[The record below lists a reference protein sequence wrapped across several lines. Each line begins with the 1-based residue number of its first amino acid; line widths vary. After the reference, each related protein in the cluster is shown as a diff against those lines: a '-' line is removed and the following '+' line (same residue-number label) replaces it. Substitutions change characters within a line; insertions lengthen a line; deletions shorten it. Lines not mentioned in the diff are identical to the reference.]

1 MNQGNKN
8 QRKGSML
15 LLAVV
20 ALLLIVACNL
30 SGGPAA
36 QPTAGDPDLPEAT
49 LQPTMEVPEAP
60 PAPIV
65 LDVSGVAS
73 GFSVEVVPAAS
84 GDDVPPWGQLPE
96 YRIVSLDGYLIG
108 DHFHQPKIYI
118 YPVAGLHEANEFAGN
133 RADELQALLAAPQDQ
148 PGMPFLPPFNAGQ
161 VLHFHLQFMDFASGQ
176 GLRYLTQFSQALVKI
191 NNNELFYTFQ
201 GLTADGQYYVGAV
214 LPVSHPE
221 LPADGEI
228 TGNEPA
234 EFESDYEQYLENI
247 VTAMNPQPA
256 GSFFP
261 DLTLLDAMMASLQIN
276 E

>member
-1 MNQGNKN
+1 MVQGTQNRTTSKL
-8 QRKGSML
+8 ML
-15 LLAVV
+15 LAMVGV
-20 ALLLIVACNL
+20 LLFAACNL

-36 QPTAGDPDLPEAT
+36 QPNAGEPDQPE
-49 LQPTMEVPEAP
+49 PTQEPTQEVPEAP

-84 GDDVPPWGQLPE
+84 GDDVPPWDQLPE
-96 YRIVSLDGYLIG
+96 YRIISLDGYLIG

-118 YPVAGLHEANEFAGN
+118 YPVAGLHEANEFAGQ
-133 RADELQALLAAPQDQ
+133 RADDLQALLAAPQDQ
-148 PGMPFLPPFNAGQ
+148 PGLPFLPPFNAAQ

-176 GLRYLTQFSQALVKI
+176 GLRFLTQFSQAYVTI
-191 NNNELFYTFQ
+191 NNDELFYTFQ
-201 GLTADGQYYVGAV
+201 GLTADGRYYVAAV
-214 LPVSHPE
+214 LPVSHPD
-221 LPADGEI
+221 LPADGAI
-228 TGNEPA
+228 TGNEPP
-234 EFESDYEQYLENI
+234 EFESDYELYLENI
-247 VTAMNPQPA
+247 VNAMNPQPS